1 MAFAYQDQ
9 YGTLH
14 IVENMNTALNNRG
27 QGQVVETDY
36 PHTGGYPTHKGE
48 TIFVYI
54 HRNEA
59 YLGGNTKETGKPYA
73 LKDDFA
79 LSDIVRK
86 VKGE

>member
-27 QGQVVETDY
+27 QGQVVETNY
-36 PHTGGYPTHKGE
+36 PHENGYPTHKDE
-48 TIFVYI
+48 TIFVYVDK
-54 HRNEA
+54 NEA
-59 YLGGNTKETGKPYA
+59 YIGGNTPETGKVYN

-79 LSDIVRK
+79 LSEIVRQ
-86 VKGE
+86 VKGA